1 MIRAGQTNLQ
11 QARKVQL
18 AMLRASTQANADP
31 ESPVKIAM
39 INNAIAEEEFEQPVE
54 VPIEMTAAEK
64 TQYDNE
70 WRKHRE
76 RNALLSKHKG
86 QAFSLILGQCT
97 QLLLLDQMKQDTDY
111 AVVKTSYDPL
121 LLYRLIE

>member
-1 MIRAGQTNLQ
+1 
-11 QARKVQL
+11 
-18 AMLRASTQANADP
+18 MLRASTQANADP
-31 ESPVKIAM
+31 ESSVKIAM

-70 WRKHRE
+70 WRTHRE

-86 QAFSLILGQCT
+86 QAFSLVLGQCT